1 MKKLMKPPQPSH
13 ASMSEIRDSIRSTGL
28 RSTMPRIAVL
38 SYLQTVT
45 TPFSHAE
52 IFDALEEQ
60 GFDRA
65 TIYRNLV
72 DLTDVGLLIRTDFG
86 DHVWRFELRRV
97 GRDEQQTEHPH
108 FMCTDCGEVACLPE
122 MSVCIQPAAEVPRSV
137 RSQQVEVQLKGLCD
151 RCA

>member
-1 MKKLMKPPQPSH
+1 MKSPQRSL
-13 ASMSEIRDSIRSTGL
+13 SSLSEIRASIRSAGL

-38 SYLQTVT
+38 SYLQSVT
-45 TPFSHAE
+45 TPLSHAE

-72 DLTDVGLLIRTDFG
+72 DLTEAGLLVRTDVG
-86 DHVWRFELRRV
+86 DHVWRFELRRT
-97 GRDEQQTEHPH
+97 GQGEQQTEHSTLHVHRLWRSGMPSR
-108 FMCTDCGEVACLPE
+108 DDV
-122 MSVCIQPAAEVPRSV
+122 SVSQPATTVPRSV
-137 RSQQVEVQLKGLCD
+137 RAQQVEVQLKGLCD

>member
-1 MKKLMKPPQPSH
+1 MKSSQRSQPPL
-13 ASMSEIRDSIRSTGL
+13 SEVRGSIRSAGL

-38 SYLQTVT
+38 SYLQSVT
-45 TPFSHAE
+45 TPLSHAE
-52 IFDALEEQ
+52 IFDALEAQ

-72 DLTDVGLLIRTDFG
+72 DLTEVGLLLRTDVG

-97 GRDEQQTEHPH
+97 GQDEQQTEHPH
-108 FMCTDCGEVACLPE
+108 FMCTDCGEVECLPA
-122 MSVCIQPAAEVPRSV
+122 MSVSITPATAVPRSV
-137 RSQQVEVQLKGLCD
+137 RAQQVEVQLKGLCD